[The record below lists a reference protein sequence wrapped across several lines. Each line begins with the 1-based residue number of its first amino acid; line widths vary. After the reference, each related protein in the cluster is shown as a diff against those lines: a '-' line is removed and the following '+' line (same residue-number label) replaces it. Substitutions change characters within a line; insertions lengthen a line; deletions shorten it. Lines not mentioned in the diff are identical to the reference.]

1 MKRLKH
7 VSGWVCSAAVLVTVL
22 ITPINGIITLSI
34 PDGDSDSFVW
44 TAARDHPNKRIGDNH
59 RQWLEDEA
67 ERRGSKAPHKR
78 PDDRDKEAPLPPETS
93 PQQPSAQ
100 ESGRKRLDDWIQ
112 DPIA

>member
-44 TAARDHPNKRIGDNH
+44 TAARDHPNKRIGDNP
-59 RQWLEDEA
+59 RSVTALISKSMVLRDEVA
-67 ERRGSKAPHKR
+67 VHEVAHFASVSPELTLNGFITIRG
-78 PDDRDKEAPLPPETS
+78 PP
-93 PQQPSAQ
+93 
-100 ESGRKRLDDWIQ
+100 
-112 DPIA
+112 